1 MIFTAHAR
9 SSAIKLICIVIQ
21 LTCQS
26 TAFYVAEIL
35 MKRKHQRESSKIHL
49 ACSAEIN
56 SLKTTCRQLSSLS
69 ASYLWRKSFPLM
81 TKGQFFFFFLSFFL
95 SLSLSFSLSFF
106 LFFFCFLSLL
116 VFVNNVVNENTQTY
130 LKYSS
135 RPEQQRTFSESQRKK
150 RN

>member
-9 SSAIKLICIVIQ
+9 SSAIKLICTVIQ

-26 TAFYVAEIL
+26 AAFYVAEIL

-49 ACSAEIN
+49 TCSAEIN

-69 ASYLWRKSFPLM
+69 ASYLQRKSFPLM
-81 TKGQFFFFFLSFFL
+81 TKGQFFFFFLSFF
-95 SLSLSFSLSFF
+95 FF
-106 LFFFCFLSLL
+106 YFCFLSLL
-116 VFVNNVVNENTQTY
+116 VFLNNVINENTQTY

-135 RPEQQRTFSESQRKK
+135 RPEWQRTFSESQRKK

>member
-26 TAFYVAEIL
+26 VAFQVAEIL

-49 ACSAEIN
+49 ACNAEIN

-69 ASYLWRKSFPLM
+69 ASYLQRKSFPLM
-81 TKGQFFFFFLSFFL
+81 TKGQFFFFFLSFF
-95 SLSLSFSLSFF
+95 
-106 LFFFCFLSLL
+106 FFCFLSLL
-116 VFVNNVVNENTQTY
+116 VFLNNVINENTQTY
-130 LKYSS
+130 LKYSPL
-135 RPEQQRTFSESQRKK
+135 PEYQRTFSESQRKK

>member
-9 SSAIKLICIVIQ
+9 SSAIELICIVIQ

-26 TAFYVAEIL
+26 AAFYFAEIL
-35 MKRKHQRESSKIHL
+35 MKRKYQRESSKIHL
-49 ACSAEIN
+49 TCSAEIN

-69 ASYLWRKSFPLM
+69 ASYLQRKSFPLM
-81 TKGQFFFFFLSFFL
+81 TKGQFVFFFLSFF
-95 SLSLSFSLSFF
+95 F
-106 LFFFCFLSLL
+106 LYFCFLSLL
-116 VFVNNVVNENTQTY
+116 VFLDNVINENTQTY

>member
-26 TAFYVAEIL
+26 AAFYVAEIL

-49 ACSAEIN
+49 TCSAEIN
-56 SLKTTCRQLSSLS
+56 SLKTTCRQLSSLR
-69 ASYLWRKSFPLM
+69 ASYLQRKSFPLM
-81 TKGQFFFFFLSFFL
+81 TKGQLFFFFLSF
-95 SLSLSFSLSFF
+95 
-106 LFFFCFLSLL
+106 LSLL
-116 VFVNNVVNENTQTY
+116 VFLNNVINENTQTY

-135 RPEQQRTFSESQRKK
+135 RPEWQRTFSESQRKK

>member
-26 TAFYVAEIL
+26 AAFYVAEIL

-69 ASYLWRKSFPLM
+69 ASYLQRKSFPLM

-95 SLSLSFSLSFF
+95 SFF
-106 LFFFCFLSLL
+106 FYFCFLSLL
-116 VFVNNVVNENTQTY
+116 VFLNNVINENTQTY
-130 LKYSS
+130 LKYSPL
-135 RPEQQRTFSESQRKK
+135 PEQQRTFSERQRKK

>member
-26 TAFYVAEIL
+26 VAFYVAEIL

-49 ACSAEIN
+49 ACNAEIN

-69 ASYLWRKSFPLM
+69 ASYLQRKFFPLM
-81 TKGQFFFFFLSFFL
+81 TKGLFFFFFLSFF
-95 SLSLSFSLSFF
+95 FF
-106 LFFFCFLSLL
+106 LFL
-116 VFVNNVVNENTQTY
+116 VSASFNNVIIINENTQTY
-130 LKYSS
+130 LKYSPL
-135 RPEQQRTFSESQRKK
+135 PEQQRTFSESQRKK

>member
-9 SSAIKLICIVIQ
+9 SSAIELICIVIQ

-26 TAFYVAEIL
+26 AAFYVAEIL

-49 ACSAEIN
+49 ACNAGIN

-69 ASYLWRKSFPLM
+69 ASYLQRKSFPLM
-81 TKGQFFFFFLSFFL
+81 TKGQVFFLFL
-95 SLSLSFSLSFF
+95 SLLLFF
-106 LFFFCFLSLL
+106 LCFLSLP
-116 VFVNNVVNENTQTY
+116 VFLNNVINENTQTY
-130 LKYSS
+130 LKYSPL
-135 RPEQQRTFSESQRKK
+135 PEQQRTFSESQRKK

>member
-9 SSAIKLICIVIQ
+9 SIAIKLICIVIQ

-26 TAFYVAEIL
+26 AAFYVAEIL

-69 ASYLWRKSFPLM
+69 ASYLQRKSFPLM
-81 TKGQFFFFFLSFFL
+81 TKGQVFFLFL
-95 SLSLSFSLSFF
+95 SLLLFF
-106 LFFFCFLSLL
+106 LCFLSLP
-116 VFVNNVVNENTQTY
+116 VFLNNVINENAQTY
-130 LKYSS
+130 LKYSPL
-135 RPEQQRTFSESQRKK
+135 PEQQRTFSESQRKK

>member
-26 TAFYVAEIL
+26 AAFYVAEIL

-69 ASYLWRKSFPLM
+69 ASYLQRKSFPLM
-81 TKGQFFFFFLSFFL
+81 TKGQFFFLFLSIVLFSPLFPVSASFL
-95 SLSLSFSLSFF
+95 
-106 LFFFCFLSLL
+106 
-116 VFVNNVVNENTQTY
+116 NNVINENTQTY

-135 RPEQQRTFSESQRKK
+135 RPEQQRTFSESQREK